1 MRNKSV
7 RSFLVFACLA
17 ATAIL
22 TTPAPAAAQ
31 STNTP
36 AVSTQQTFVETAQ
49 LYLTSQNTNFDFND
63 TLEVATG
70 YKQVTGANAASTLDA
85 EFNIRTNINI
95 GAALQFSGVG
105 SPVNAFEV
113 QGGYAVINRSDVKV
127 EADLR
132 AGYDWN
138 VKAAVFEPGIFL
150 KKKATPNTFFEI
162 GVSLPVY
169 TRGTFNRNPTFFA
182 ETGFT
187 WK

>member
-1 MRNKSV
+1 MRNNSV

-22 TTPAPAAAQ
+22 TTPAPVMAQ
-31 STNTP
+31 TNDP
-36 AVSTQQTFVETAQ
+36 AVPTQQTFVQTAQ

-70 YKQVTGANAASTLDA
+70 YKQVNGANAASTLDV
-85 EFNIRTNINI
+85 ELNIHTNINV

-105 SPVNAFEV
+105 SPVNAFEA
-113 QGGYAVINRSDVKV
+113 QGGYAVINRYDVKV

-138 VKAAVFEPGIFL
+138 VKAAVFEPGVFL

-169 TRGTFNRNPTFFA
+169 TRGAFNRNPTFFA